1 MCFVQLE
8 PIQLCFT
15 FPIKN
20 EKKETEQFIQ
30 SRYTMA
36 LKFEHV
42 EFMRDTLQSKA
53 KRQTYTNILNDTWVQ
68 NRFFVNE
75 NAHVSFTVAGVSYV
89 LSEW

>member
-8 PIQLCFT
+8 LIQLCFT

-53 KRQTYTNILNDTWVQ
+53 KNKQKNIK
-68 NRFFVNE
+68 
-75 NAHVSFTVAGVSYV
+75 
-89 LSEW
+89 